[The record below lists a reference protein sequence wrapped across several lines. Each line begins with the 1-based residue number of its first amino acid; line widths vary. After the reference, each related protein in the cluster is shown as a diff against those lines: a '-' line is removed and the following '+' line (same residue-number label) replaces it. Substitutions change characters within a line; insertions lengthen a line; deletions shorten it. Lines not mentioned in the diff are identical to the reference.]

1 MGFINQY
8 KFYILGGIFVVWV
21 LFFAQYNIIS
31 LINQKQ
37 ELNDMKEK
45 ISFLKKEIETL
56 EIKNKSLE
64 NNPEAIERTARENYF
79 MKKENEEVFI
89 IDSLKK

>member
-1 MGFINQY
+1 MGFINRY

-45 ISFLKKEIETL
+45 ISFLKKEIEML
-56 EIKNKSLE
+56 ESKNKSLE
-64 NNPEAIERTARENYF
+64 NNPKAIERTARENYF

>member
-1 MGFINQY
+1 MGFINKY

-37 ELNDMKEK
+37 ELSEMKAK
-45 ISFLKKEIETL
+45 ISFLKKEIKSL
-56 EIKNKSLE
+56 EIKNKALE
-64 NNPEAIERTARENYF
+64 NNEKAIERAARENYF
-79 MKKENEEVFI
+79 MKKENEEIFI